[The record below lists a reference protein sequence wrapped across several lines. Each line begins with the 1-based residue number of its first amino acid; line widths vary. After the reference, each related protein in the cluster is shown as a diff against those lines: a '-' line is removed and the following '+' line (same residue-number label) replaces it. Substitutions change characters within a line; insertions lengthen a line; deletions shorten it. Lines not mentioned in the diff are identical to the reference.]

1 VGPAPYERCVRLIA
15 FAAVYWEVIDGQL
28 ASSSG
33 QDLLDLRFDRFL
45 NAVYWFLISQNRG
58 GGMESTSLDEVKKI
72 IDAEISKPLPTKRG
86 RQRVSEAV
94 IEDEMALFR
103 QAAAAPPPTGR

>member
-1 VGPAPYERCVRLIA
+1 
-15 FAAVYWEVIDGQL
+15 
-28 ASSSG
+28 
-33 QDLLDLRFDRFL
+33 
-45 NAVYWFLISQNRG
+45 
-58 GGMESTSLDEVKKI
+58 MESTSLDEIKKI